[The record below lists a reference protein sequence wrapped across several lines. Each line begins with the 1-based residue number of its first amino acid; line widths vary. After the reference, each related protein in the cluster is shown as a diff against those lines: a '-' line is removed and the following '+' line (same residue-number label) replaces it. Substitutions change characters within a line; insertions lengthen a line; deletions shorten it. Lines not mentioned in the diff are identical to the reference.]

1 MIQLLYKTVPV
12 IEEFR
17 SFEDGGLAD
26 GMRCDSLGNIYVT
39 RWGIGEI
46 WKISPDGRL
55 LRTIKTKGKNLT
67 NVAFGGTDGKTIF
80 VTVPDRGIIE
90 YFRVE
95 DPGIPLLNYHTMT
108 DRADGPYLLVESVVR
123 NFGLKL
129 FGLVN
134 NLGPPYRFGS
144 VQLFG
149 QVESTIFHTH
159 KMHSLILN
167 LRFILK
173 HVKTFLK
180 F

>member
-1 MIQLLYKTVPV
+1 MWVYDLDPTTGDVSNKRLLMWVYFRISLPV
-12 IEEFR
+12 IDKFTSGHLKWLPVKNDFR

-95 DPGIPLLNYHTMT
+95 DPGIPL
-108 DRADGPYLLVESVVR
+108 S
-123 NFGLKL
+123 
-129 FGLVN
+129 
-134 NLGPPYRFGS
+134 
-144 VQLFG
+144 
-149 QVESTIFHTH
+149 
-159 KMHSLILN
+159 
-167 LRFILK
+167 
-173 HVKTFLK
+173 
-180 F
+180 

>member
-95 DPGIPLLNYHTMT
+95 DPGILLW
-108 DRADGPYLLVESVVR
+108 
-123 NFGLKL
+123 NFD
-129 FGLVN
+129 
-134 NLGPPYRFGS
+134 PWS
-144 VQLFG
+144 
-149 QVESTIFHTH
+149 EI
-159 KMHSLILN
+159 I
-167 LRFILK
+167 
-173 HVKTFLK
+173 
-180 F
+180 

>member
-1 MIQLLYKTVPV
+1 MIWIQPLVMFQINGFLCEFIFEFDFRSLINLLPV
-12 IEEFR
+12 IEKWTSSHWKNDFRFKNDFR

-95 DPGIPLLNYHTMT
+95 DPGIPL
-108 DRADGPYLLVESVVR
+108 S
-123 NFGLKL
+123 
-129 FGLVN
+129 
-134 NLGPPYRFGS
+134 
-144 VQLFG
+144 
-149 QVESTIFHTH
+149 
-159 KMHSLILN
+159 
-167 LRFILK
+167 
-173 HVKTFLK
+173 
-180 F
+180 

>member
-1 MIQLLYKTVPV
+1 MIQLLYETVPV
-12 IEEFR
+12 NEKKSR

-95 DPGIPLLNYHTMT
+95 DPGIRTVFY
-108 DRADGPYLLVESVVR
+108 
-123 NFGLKL
+123 
-129 FGLVN
+129 
-134 NLGPPYRFGS
+134 
-144 VQLFG
+144 
-149 QVESTIFHTH
+149 TH
-159 KMHSLILN
+159 EIHSLILN
-167 LRFILK
+167 LRSILK
-173 HVKTFLK
+173 HAKTFLK